1 MAELDRDQERQVLE
15 RATLLAAIQ
24 KMRAA
29 VELIE
34 TRELPTDEAVTD
46 AGVLCAGAGTLLEL
60 VFDARL
66 DADVEGRR

>member
-15 RATLLAAIQ
+15 RATLLAAVQ

-34 TRELPTDEAVTD
+34 ASELPPNEAVTD
-46 AGVLCAGAGTLLEL
+46 AGVLCADAGTLLEL

-66 DADVEGRR
+66 DAEAEERR